1 MKNIIEIQNLSKSF
15 GDFIAVDDI
24 NFQVKEGDL
33 FAFLGTNG
41 AGKSTTISMIC
52 SLIEK
57 TSGKIIIDGY
67 NMDKDID
74 KIRGLLGI
82 VFQNNV
88 LDDLLTVKENLS
100 IRAKFYGFYGQ
111 KLITCLNELKM
122 IFELDDIWNR
132 QFGKLSGGQK
142 RKCEIAR
149 SVLHKPKILILD
161 EPTTGL
167 DPKTRANIWTLI
179 KNMQKEYGMTV
190 FLTTHYMEEAAIADY
205 VVIIKKGK
213 ILAEGTPDELKNIYG
228 KDTLKLQFQNQ
239 NEGINSLKTLGYL
252 PMRKGDFI
260 AISIKGSFEA
270 LTILNTIKGIS
281 DFEFIKGSMDDV
293 FLEVTKDKEVI
304 K

>member
-111 KLITCLNELKM
+111 KLTTCLNELKM
-122 IFELDDIWNR
+122 IFELDDIWDR

-179 KNMQKEYGMTV
+179 KNMQNEYGMTV

-213 ILAEGTPDELKNIYG
+213 ILAKGTPDELKNIYG

-252 PMRKGDFI
+252 PMPKGDFI
-260 AISIKGSFEA
+260 AISIKGSFEV

-293 FLEVTKDKEVI
+293 FLEVTKDEEVI